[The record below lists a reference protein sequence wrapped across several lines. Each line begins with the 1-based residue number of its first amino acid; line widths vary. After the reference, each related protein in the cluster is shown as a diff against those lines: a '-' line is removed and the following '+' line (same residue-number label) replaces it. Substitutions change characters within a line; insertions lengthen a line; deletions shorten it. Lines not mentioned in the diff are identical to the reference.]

1 MSVMQTLFSNVSKG
15 SIRQIRAQ
23 AVSGDNQAVEGEE
36 GKGKPTSPNEK
47 ATSSGTSTPAP
58 FAAGKISSK
67 IATQTSQNGKTSSV
81 PSTTKAP
88 AATKTISKDPT
99 SKPASA
105 SSTPSVF
112 QKAPTAKPSISLK
125 PKSLIDDGSAGA
137 FPTGKVSPFAAD
149 RLKSQMSSPPSQYN
163 RTSSGRTMINSGK
176 QVQNLRREILCIDSS
191 FRMHYVLFYF

>member
-1 MSVMQTLFSNVSKG
+1 MQAQFLNVSTG
-15 SIRQIRAQ
+15 SVRQIRAQ

-36 GKGKPTSPNEK
+36 GKGEPAEK
-47 ATSSGTSTPAP
+47 ATSSGASTPSP

-67 IATQTSQNGKTSSV
+67 IASQTSQNGKTSNAV
-81 PSTTKAP
+81 PSTTKA
-88 AATKTISKDPT
+88 AATTKTVSKDP
-99 SKPASA
+99 SKPALA

-112 QKAPTAKPSISLK
+112 QKAPTTKPPFSVK

-176 QVQNLRREILCIDSS
+176 QV
-191 FRMHYVLFYF
+191 